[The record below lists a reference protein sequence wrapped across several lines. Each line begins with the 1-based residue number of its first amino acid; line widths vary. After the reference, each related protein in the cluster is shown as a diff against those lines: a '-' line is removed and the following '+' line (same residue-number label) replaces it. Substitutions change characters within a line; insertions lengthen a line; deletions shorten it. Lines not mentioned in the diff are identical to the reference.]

1 MVVDPLS
8 MPSNM
13 TFLVDWFVCNLDY
26 DESEI
31 IDLRGI

>member
-13 TFLVDWFVCNLDY
+13 TFLVCLFVCNIDY
-26 DESEI
+26 DESETV
-31 IDLRGI
+31 DLRGI